1 MRWVFLFPL
10 VSWNLTSLHDFR
22 KIGGWER
29 TWTASVFGE
38 DEAVIKQ
45 VRRVLTVGRG
55 KRGVESWRWGG
66 EREGLSLDGG
76 EGEERGR
83 DWRLHLITHQVKK
96 NSGWLLDMQQ
106 ITRQGRHWLSWG
118 RLLKAQV
125 HCGRKSGLGA
135 GWLDRLILSGS
146 ERGRFS
152 HPHHLGNG
160 LRGFNL
166 SYMVQ
171 RRF

>member
-1 MRWVFLFPL
+1 MISVRSV
-10 VSWNLTSLHDFR
+10 D
-22 KIGGWER
+22 ER
-29 TWTASVFGE
+29 GPELQVCLGRMKLSSSRFG
-38 DEAVIKQ
+38 
-45 VRRVLTVGRG
+45 
-55 KRGVESWRWGG
+55 ESWRWGG